1 MIRLTLL
8 VIALFFTLCQPVQA
22 FSKKEINAKRVKQ
35 NPQIDGILNDAI
47 WKDIPVANNFVQM
60 DPDNGTPSNFKTEAK
75 FAYTDNSL
83 IVGVMMYDDK
93 PDEILKELSKRDNL
107 NNSDFVL
114 LLIDPFNTGL
124 DAFEFILTP
133 MGVQIDA
140 KVVKN
145 REDNNWDGVWK
156 SGTHIGKEGW
166 SAEFEIPYSA
176 LRFPKKDVQEWGVN
190 IIRNVQRVREK
201 VSWNFIDKE
210 ESGWVNQSGTLKGI
224 KNIQPPTRLS
234 ISPYFSVYVDKSSDK
249 SSFESNYRG
258 GLDLRYGINESFT
271 LDMMLIP
278 DFGQVQS
285 DDQILNLS
293 PDETKFDEKRQFF
306 TEATELF
313 NRGGIFYSKRIGG
326 TPKYKSDVEDD
337 LGLNEI
343 IVENPV
349 EAKILNSTK
358 ISGRTSKGLGI
369 GFLNSMIRNT
379 YAEIKDTISGSKR
392 KFKTQAFANY
402 NMLVFDQSLKNESY
416 VSLFNTNV
424 TVPNDDY
431 LANVSGTEF
440 LFKDQSRTYQFKGK
454 ALFSQ
459 RYETGED
466 SQIGHHHELS
476 FGKINGKFNWSFSN
490 EMISEDYNPND
501 LGFLNRNNIIKNN
514 IRLGYHIY
522 KPKGILLA
530 QHNNVT
536 ISHETQFDPARYS
549 RFSVYY
555 NTRFKF
561 KSYDFI
567 GIHGNV
573 RPSHQYDFFEP
584 RVAGMKLRKGSS
596 AYIGMWYSSDYRKVF
611 ALDLRS
617 GYGKRFSTDNL
628 QNFVLSVEP
637 RYRFSDKF
645 TMRYKIK
652 WNRQLNDMGYV
663 NDEEIDGKTKVYIG
677 TRNTAYLEN
686 RITSNYIFN
695 NKMSLSFRAR
705 HYWAKAEYL
714 KYGVLLDNGRLADTD
729 YSDNHDVNFN
739 TFNIDMV
746 YSWRFA
752 PGSELALVWKNSI
765 SKSDD
770 VIAHRFVNNLKS
782 TFDSTRFNSLSV
794 KLLYYIDYM
803 SLRKN
808 S

>member
-1 MIRLTLL
+1 
-8 VIALFFTLCQPVQA
+8 
-22 FSKKEINAKRVKQ
+22 
-35 NPQIDGILNDAI
+35 
-47 WKDIPVANNFVQM
+47 
-60 DPDNGTPSNFKTEAK
+60 
-75 FAYTDNSL
+75 
-83 IVGVMMYDDK
+83 
-93 PDEILKELSKRDNL
+93 
-107 NNSDFVL
+107 
-114 LLIDPFNTGL
+114 
-124 DAFEFILTP
+124 
-133 MGVQIDA
+133 
-140 KVVKN
+140 
-145 REDNNWDGVWK
+145 
-156 SGTHIGKEGW
+156 
-166 SAEFEIPYSA
+166 
-176 LRFPKKDVQEWGVN
+176 
-190 IIRNVQRVREK
+190 
-201 VSWNFIDKE
+201 
-210 ESGWVNQSGTLKGI
+210 
-224 KNIQPPTRLS
+224 
-234 ISPYFSVYVDKSSDK
+234 
-249 SSFESNYRG
+249 
-258 GLDLRYGINESFT
+258 
-271 LDMMLIP
+271 
-278 DFGQVQS
+278 
-285 DDQILNLS
+285 
-293 PDETKFDEKRQFF
+293 
-306 TEATELF
+306 
-313 NRGGIFYSKRIGG
+313 
-326 TPKYKSDVEDD
+326 
-337 LGLNEI
+337 
-343 IVENPV
+343 
-349 EAKILNSTK
+349 
-358 ISGRTSKGLGI
+358 
-369 GFLNSMIRNT
+369 
-379 YAEIKDTISGSKR
+379 
-392 KFKTQAFANY
+392 
-402 NMLVFDQSLKNESY
+402 
-416 VSLFNTNV
+416 
-424 TVPNDDY
+424 
-431 LANVSGTEF
+431 
-440 LFKDQSRTYQFKGK
+440 
-454 ALFSQ
+454 
-459 RYETGED
+459 
-466 SQIGHHHELS
+466 
-476 FGKINGKFNWSFSN
+476 
-490 EMISEDYNPND
+490 MISEDYNPND

-663 NDEEIDGKTKVYIG
+663 NDEEIDGKTNVYIG

-714 KYGVLLDNGRLADTD
+714 KYGVLLDNGRLTDTD